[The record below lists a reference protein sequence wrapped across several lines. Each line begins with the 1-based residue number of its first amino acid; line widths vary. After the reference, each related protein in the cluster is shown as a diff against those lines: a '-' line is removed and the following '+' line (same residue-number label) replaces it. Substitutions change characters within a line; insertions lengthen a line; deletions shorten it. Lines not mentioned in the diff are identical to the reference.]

1 MNIAII
7 GPESSGKSYLCTQ
20 LQAHYKGTIIPDY
33 SRYYL
38 ATKGLKYNSS
48 DILSMA
54 NAHLN
59 LFLRNK
65 SDSLVIWDTDIL
77 NYYIWYELKFGVK
90 LDELKELSNR
100 IKPDISFLLFPSIKW
115 EYDPMR
121 ESQFSQD
128 IIYTKYIQYLKL
140 KKSVYYTF
148 DSIGKERLQKIRFII
163 DYYLTLQH
171 R

>member
-1 MNIAII
+1 
-7 GPESSGKSYLCTQ
+7 
-20 LQAHYKGTIIPDY
+20 
-33 SRYYL
+33 
-38 ATKGLKYNSS
+38 
-48 DILSMA
+48 
-54 NAHLN
+54 
-59 LFLRNK
+59 
-65 SDSLVIWDTDIL
+65 
-77 NYYIWYELKFGVK
+77 
-90 LDELKELSNR
+90 
-100 IKPDISFLLFPSIKW
+100 
-115 EYDPMR
+115 MR